1 MKYKYIPGI
10 TSDVMFEAYGKTP
23 KELFENA
30 AEAMFSII
38 CKLDKIEL
46 KKTLRLKAA
55 GQDMEDLFYN
65 WLQKLIA
72 KVDTDEMFF
81 SKFNIIKLTDTAL
94 EAEISGEPIS
104 PAKGGTLV
112 KAVSYHDF
120 DIKKKRTD
128 YAATVTLDI

>member
-30 AEAMFSII
+30 AEAMFSTI
-38 CKLDKIEL
+38 CKLEKVDV
-46 KKTLRLKAA
+46 KKTLRLKVA
-55 GQDMEDLFYN
+55 GQDMKDLFYN
-65 WLQKLIA
+65 WLQNLIA

-81 SKFNIIKLTDTAL
+81 SKFNILKITETAL
-94 EAEISGEPIS
+94 EAELSGESIS
-104 PAKGGTLV
+104 PTKGGTLV

-120 DIKKKRTD
+120 DIKKKKTG
-128 YAATVTLDI
+128 YVATVTLDI